1 MGSPVTA
8 VATTEKLAQGA
19 YVEFSTDASG
29 NTFNEVLGV
38 ESVPRVGVEG
48 SFVEVQSIN
57 EQTKRYIA
65 GVTTP
70 PEWELLFIRIGNNAN
85 QDALIAAAVARVTVR
100 VRITYSTGDRAL
112 INLVLNGFYADEAT
126 QGDSKQMFG
135 IKGQQSGDPVFDKV
149 A

>member
-65 GVTTP
+65 GVKTP
-70 PEWELLFIRIGNNAN
+70 PEWELLFIRIGSDVQ
-85 QDALIAAAVARVTVR
+85 QDALIAAAVAGNTIR
-100 VRITYSTGDRAL
+100 VRITYNTGDRAL
-112 INLVLNGFYADEAT
+112 INLVLNGYYADEAA
-126 QGDSKQMFG
+126 QGDAKQMFG
-135 IKGQQSGDPVFDKV
+135 VKGQQSGDAVFDKV